1 MGTNS
6 LFIVTA
12 VLCTVFV
19 LLIVISV
26 THDNKNYFNTN
37 RFKAGSKSEIVP
49 IRFYVTKIEDS
60 ETQYDESCISKKL
73 WKYTIENHFFFK
85 KDKKFIYEKYVF
97 WDEPEKYKVGDVLTL
112 SNIKQ

>member
-1 MGTNS
+1 MES
-6 LFIVTA
+6 FIVGIPIG
-12 VLCTVFV
+12 
-19 LLIVISV
+19 LIVVFLVSFFKN
-26 THDNKNYFNTN
+26 DNKYFNTN

-49 IRFYVTKIEDS
+49 IRFYVIKIEES

-73 WKYTIENHFFFK
+73 WKYTVEIHFFFK

-112 SNIKQ
+112 SNTK

>member
-1 MGTNS
+1 METNG

-12 VLCTVFV
+12 IMTTVFI
-19 LLIVISV
+19 LLIVIV
-26 THDNKNYFNTN
+26 THDNRTYFNAN

-49 IRFYVTKIEDS
+49 IRFYVTKIEES
-60 ETQYDESCISKKL
+60 ETQYDESCLSKKL
-73 WKYTIENHFFFK
+73 WKYTVENHFFFK
-85 KDKKFIYEKYVF
+85 KDKKFIYDKYVF